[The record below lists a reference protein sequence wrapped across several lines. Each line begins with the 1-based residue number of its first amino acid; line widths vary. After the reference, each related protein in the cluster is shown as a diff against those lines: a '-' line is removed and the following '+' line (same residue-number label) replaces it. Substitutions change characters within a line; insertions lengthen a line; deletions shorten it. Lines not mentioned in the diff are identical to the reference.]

1 MTANL
6 LYLLNDCTNFT
17 NFSQWASQISV
28 QLQLAGWIQSNDTG
42 QIMWTGMTISAVT
55 ATGTTSVYTYAS
67 LTGLPLKNG
76 RALTITGMASG
87 VNNGTFVITSFTGT
101 TSGTFTVTNAAS
113 GVTAS
118 AQSGVVTIATVV
130 PGASVTVYEIWQPND
145 SLTNFFLKMEYGNA
159 GAANAPV
166 ICATLSTATSGTG
179 TPTGFVTSRFVAA
192 VNNPTAASATVPWEC
207 RFSGGTSYFGALMW
221 RGVSTGQLV
230 YVERSV
236 NASGVYTNTHVTLV
250 VIGNNIGGSSTITVA
265 NQQSLYLQSGLGAC
279 PVVTTA
285 NNGNAFGG
293 LSIVVPNPSARS
305 NLSFNGTVPVD
316 FLSPVV
322 GLLDYPLLGLAGVS
336 YASVAEGQTL
346 TVSVYGSNHTYF
358 GTQVAPFS
366 QAFQGSPAAGNCLL
380 MRYE

>member
-17 NFSQWASQISV
+17 NFSQWASQISI
-28 QLQLAGWIQSNDTG
+28 QLQLAGWIQNNDTG
-42 QIMWTGMTISAVT
+42 QIMWTGLTISAVT
-55 ATGTTSVYTYAS
+55 CTGTTSVYTYAA
-67 LTGLPLKNG
+67 LTGLPLTNG
-76 RALTITGMASG
+76 RALTITGMVAS

-113 GVTAS
+113 GTTATS
-118 AQSGVVTIATVV
+118 QSGVVTIATVV
-130 PGASVTVYEIWQPND
+130 PASNVTVYEIWQPND
-145 SLTNFFLKMEYGNA
+145 SLTNFFLKMEYGNS
-159 GAANAPV
+159 GATNAPV
-166 ICATLSTATSGTG
+166 ICATLSTTTNGAG

-192 VNNPTAASATVPWEC
+192 VNTPTAQSATVPWEC

-221 RGVSTGQLV
+221 RGVVTGQMV

-250 VIGNNIGGSSTITVA
+250 VVGSTIGGGTNTVA

-279 PVVTTA
+279 PVVCTSTNA
-285 NNGNAFGG
+285 NAFGG
-293 LSIVVPNPSARS
+293 LSIVVPNPSART
-305 NLSFNGTVPVD
+305 NLAFNGTVPVD

-336 YASVAEGQTL
+336 YASVSEGQIL
-346 TVSVYGSNHTYF
+346 TVSVYGTNHTYF
-358 GTQVAPFS
+358 GTQVVPFS
-366 QAFQGSPAAGNCLL
+366 QVFQGSSAAGNCLL